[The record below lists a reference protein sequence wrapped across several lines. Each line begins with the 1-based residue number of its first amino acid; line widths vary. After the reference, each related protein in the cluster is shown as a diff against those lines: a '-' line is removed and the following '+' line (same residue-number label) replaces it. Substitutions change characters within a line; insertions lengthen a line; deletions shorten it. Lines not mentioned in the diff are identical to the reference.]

1 MTYGSCT
8 LYCSWL
14 CWYLHIPLLI
24 FVCYIQSMK
33 QTWVFVS
40 ETNKARSK
48 SKTLVFIP
56 IVFLRA
62 IISLEDFSCLSY
74 LHRLMS
80 PLIVEQ
86 WPLMLS
92 QVTSPLMV
100 CILLASP
107 WIVTSPLSVSML
119 STLPVISI
127 LMIGQSASLYC
138 SKGLPLMRTL
148 PSIISKREPRGM
160 LIVLPL

>member
-56 IVFLRA
+56 IVLLRTV
-62 IISLEDFSCLSY
+62 ICLEDFSCLSY

-80 PLIVEQ
+80 PLIVELVKWIESGGACNKHWEPSKEEQ
-86 WPLMLS
+86 ADFEAH
-92 QVTSPLMV
+92 
-100 CILLASP
+100 LAKMQMKKKHKP
-107 WIVTSPLSVSML
+107 AALNNEFNKL
-119 STLPVISI
+119 
-127 LMIGQSASLYC
+127 
-138 SKGLPLMRTL
+138 
-148 PSIISKREPRGM
+148 
-160 LIVLPL
+160 

>member
-14 CWYLHIPLLI
+14 CRYLHIPLLI

-33 QTWVFVS
+33 QTWGFVS

-86 WPLMLS
+86 WPLMQS
-92 QVTSPLMV
+92 HVMSPLMV
-100 CILLASP
+100 LAIMHVTMDFNIACLSLDMFYIACEFNLDDWTIGFVVLLK
-107 WIVTSPLSVSML
+107 WLSVDENFDRQ
-119 STLPVISI
+119 PVP
-127 LMIGQSASLYC
+127 C
-138 SKGLPLMRTL
+138 VNF
-148 PSIISKREPRGM
+148 EEC
-160 LIVLPL
+160 

>member
-1 MTYGSCT
+1 
-8 LYCSWL
+8 
-14 CWYLHIPLLI
+14 
-24 FVCYIQSMK
+24 MK

-86 WPLMLS
+86 WPLMQSHVMSPLIVLAS
-92 QVTSPLMV
+92 PSMTLHLMSPLMV
-100 CILLASP
+100 LA
-107 WIVTSPLSVSML
+107 
-119 STLPVISI
+119 
-127 LMIGQSASLYC
+127 
-138 SKGLPLMRTL
+138 
-148 PSIISKREPRGM
+148 
-160 LIVLPL
+160 